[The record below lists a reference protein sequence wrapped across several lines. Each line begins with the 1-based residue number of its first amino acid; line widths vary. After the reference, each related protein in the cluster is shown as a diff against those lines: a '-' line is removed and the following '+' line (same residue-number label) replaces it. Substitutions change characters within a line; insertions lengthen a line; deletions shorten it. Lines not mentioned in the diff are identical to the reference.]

1 MGQSILSQ
9 GQRRLLQVVVW
20 GGLAMLA
27 NAIFLLLFRV
37 TETTE
42 RFSLPPDT
50 LPAFYQSM
58 VLGHTLLGIALTPCA
73 LGFAMWH
80 LGRAWAR
87 RHGVAV
93 GTGAGLILAMLGL
106 MVSGLFIMTA
116 ANSRDNEPQYWTHIG
131 LGVGLPAV
139 YIIHRVTSVVK
150 PTWASISRALG
161 GATAAAI
168 ACLGIHVITL
178 PSRADRGIAIDH
190 GTVMATIPKDDLL
203 KDKSR
208 DPFLPFAAFTDV
220 SPESRFFPSPA
231 TTATGEWMAS
241 AVVTRGELP
250 DPQQLKDEVA
260 KYGFVQ
266 DIQIGAMTCNR
277 CHQDIVEQWS
287 KSAHRFSSMN
297 NPFYRAA
304 FLAMREQPGV
314 GKQPSQWCSGCH
326 EPALMLAGEIGKEFD
341 PDGPNAQAG
350 LTCLSCHAMDSLHN
364 RTGNGAYNIPD
375 DRESPYLFDHTSE
388 GALRELG
395 DIVIKAKPNVHKARL
410 LKPFFRTSEYCATCH
425 KVGLD
430 VPVNKYRWFRGQNE
444 YDAWHDSGVAQNA
457 ARTFYRP
464 RDPITGAPV
473 KKNCQ
478 DCHMPL
484 EDAPLGDV
492 SAKGG
497 KVKSHRFLAV
507 NTALPALRGDADTIR
522 RIEEFLQDE
531 KMRIDIFALRRL
543 GAEDVEKEVITALDH
558 TQPLLVPGERVEVH
572 VVVRNKGV
580 GHTFPGGTNDSNEG
594 FVEFMVEQEGA
605 GRLLHS
611 GWIGPDQHLDPAA
624 HRYGAVVV
632 AHDGTEA
639 KLRNPQDFH
648 AMLYSNVIGPS
659 TSDVVRYQFVVPES
673 AAGGTLD
680 LTAHLK
686 WRKFKQHYT
695 DFVFAKTTAKK
706 IDLPITVIE
715 SAKVTLKVA
724 RKGETV
730 GPTSAPVYASPDQWI
745 RPNDWAIAMITFP
758 RSDTRLAHI
767 GFAEVQRIAPARVDG
782 WRNMA
787 RAYLTDGNIAKA
799 LELLQK
805 CEEIAP
811 GDRQTA
817 WVWGNALQEDGRY
830 GQAIEAFK
838 TVLDEFPEDRDTWR
852 RLGRTLYL
860 DQQFPP
866 SLEAYGMVLAI
877 DPEDREA
884 HYHRMLNYQALGKTA
899 EAAEAEKAYAKY
911 QIDESAQAVT
921 NDFRHKEPHANLET
935 NPIHAHELVPL
946 HGGAAT
952 APEDAH
958 EGDPERD
965 H

>member
-1 MGQSILSQ
+1 MSQSILSP

-37 TETTE
+37 TEATE
-42 RFSLPPDT
+42 QFRLPPDT
-50 LPAFYQSM
+50 LPAFYQWM
-58 VLGHTLLGIALTPCA
+58 VLGHTLLGTALTPCA

-80 LGRAWAR
+80 LGRAWTR

-106 MVSGLFIMTA
+106 MITGFFIMSA
-116 ANSRDNEPQYWTHIG
+116 ANSRDNRPQYWTHIG

-150 PTWASISRALG
+150 PTWASIGRALS
-161 GATAAAI
+161 GATAVAI
-168 ACLGIHVITL
+168 LCLGIHVITL
-178 PSRADRGIAIDH
+178 PSRSDRGIAIDH
-190 GTVMATIPKDDLL
+190 GTVMATIPNDALL

-208 DPFLPFAAFTDV
+208 DPFLPFASFTDV

-266 DIQIGAMTCNR
+266 NIQIGAMTCNR

-326 EPALMLAGEIGKEFD
+326 EPALMLAGEIGKDFD

-375 DRESPYLFDHTSE
+375 DRDSPYLFDHTSS
-388 GALRELG
+388 GVLREIG
-395 DIVIKAKPNVHKARL
+395 DIVIKAKPNVHKERL

-444 YDAWHDSGVAQNA
+444 YDNWHDSGVAQNA

-484 EDAPLGDV
+484 EEAPLGDV

-507 NTALPALRGDADTIR
+507 NTALPALRGDTDTIR

-531 KMRIDIFALRRL
+531 KMRIDVFALRRL
-543 GAEDVEKEVITALDH
+543 GAEDTEKEIITALDR
-558 TQPLLVPGERVEVH
+558 TQPMLVPGERVEVH

-594 FVEFMVEQEGA
+594 FVEFIVEQDGEREGA
-605 GRLLHS
+605 GKLFHS

-648 AMLYSNVIGPS
+648 ATLYANVIGPS

-673 AAGGTLD
+673 AAGGTID
-680 LTAHLK
+680 LVAHLK

-706 IDLPITVIE
+706 IDLPITTIE

-724 RKGETV
+724 KKGEAV
-730 GPTSAPVYASPDQWI
+730 GPTPPPVYASPDQWI
-745 RPNDWAIAMITFP
+745 RPNDYGIAMMLKG
-758 RSDTRLAHI
+758 DTRLAAI
-767 GFAEVQRIAPARVDG
+767 GFAEVQRVAPAKVDG
-782 WRNMA
+782 WRNLA
-787 RAYLTDGNIAKA
+787 RNALTDGNVARA

-817 WVWGNALQEDGRY
+817 WVWGNALQDDGRY
-830 GQAIEAFK
+830 GQAIEAYK

-860 DQQFPP
+860 DQQFAA

-884 HYHRMLNYQALGKTA
+884 HYHRMLNYQALGKSA
-899 EAAEAEKAYAKY
+899 EAAEAGKAYAKY
-911 QIDESAQAVT
+911 QIDESAQALT
-921 NDFRHKEPHANLET
+921 NDFRHKDPHANLET
-935 NPIHAHELVPL
+935 NPIHAHELAPL

-952 APEDAH
+952 AMEHEHHGEDH
-958 EGDPERD
+958 
-965 H
+965 

>member
-1 MGQSILSQ
+1 MGQSILSS

-27 NAIFLLLFRV
+27 NAIFLLLFRA
-37 TETTE
+37 TEATE
-42 RFSLPPDT
+42 RFRLPPDT
-50 LPAFYQSM
+50 LPPFYQSM

-73 LGFAMWH
+73 LGFAVWH

-87 RHGVAV
+87 RHGVAI

-106 MVSGLFIMTA
+106 MITGFFIMSA
-116 ANSRDNEPQYWTHIG
+116 ANSRDNRPQYWTHIG

-150 PTWASISRALG
+150 PTWSSIGRALG
-161 GATAAAI
+161 GATIAALLA
-168 ACLGIHVITL
+168 LGVHVITL
-178 PSRADRGIAIDH
+178 PSRDDRAIAIDR
-190 GTVMATIPKDDLL
+190 GTVMTAVPSDSRL
-203 KDKSR
+203 KEMRSGQGE
-208 DPFLPFAAFTDV
+208 DPFHPFRAFTDV
-220 SPESRFFPSPA
+220 KPESRFFPSPA
-231 TTATGEWMAS
+231 TTATGEWMSS

-250 DPQQLKDEVA
+250 DPAQLKDEVA

-266 DIQIGAMTCNR
+266 DIQIGAVTCNR

-287 KSAHRFSSMN
+287 RSAHRFSSMN

-304 FLAMREQPGV
+304 FLEMRKRPDV

-350 LTCLSCHAMDSLHN
+350 LTCLSCHAIDSLHN

-388 GALRELG
+388 GPLRAIG
-395 DIVIKAKPNVHKARL
+395 DIVIKAKPNVHKERL
-410 LKPFFRTSEYCATCH
+410 LKPFFKTSEYCATCH
-425 KVGLD
+425 KVALD

-444 YDAWHDSGVAQNA
+444 YDNWHDSGVAQNA

-464 RDPITGAPV
+464 RDPITGQPV

-507 NTALPALRGDADTIR
+507 NTALPALRGDTDTIR

-531 KMRIDIFALRRL
+531 KMRVDIFALRRL
-543 GAEDVEKEVITALDH
+543 DAEDNEKELITALDR
-558 TQPLLVPGERVEVH
+558 TQPVLVPGERVEVH

-594 FVEFMVEQEGA
+594 FLELLVDQAGA
-605 GRLLHS
+605 GTILHS
-611 GWIGPDQHLDPAA
+611 GWIGADQHLDPAA
-624 HRYGAVVV
+624 HRYGSVIV

-648 AMLYSNVIGPS
+648 ATLYANVIGPS

-680 LTAHLK
+680 LTANLK

-695 DFVFAKTTAKK
+695 DFVFANTTAKK
-706 IDLPITVIE
+706 IDLPITLIE
-715 SAKVTLKVA
+715 SATVKLKVA
-724 RKGETV
+724 RKGEAVAATA
-730 GPTSAPVYASPDQWI
+730 PPVYASPDQWI
-745 RPNDWAIAMITFP
+745 RPNDYGIAMMLKG
-758 RSDTRLAHI
+758 DTRLAAMA
-767 GFAEVQRIAPARVDG
+767 FAEVQRVAPAKVDG
-782 WRNMA
+782 WRNLA
-787 RAYLTDGNIAKA
+787 RNAWTEGNTPYA
-799 LELLQK
+799 LELLTK

-811 GDRQTA
+811 GDRMTA
-817 WVWGNALQEDGRY
+817 WLWGNVLQEDGRY
-830 GQAIEAFK
+830 GQAIEAYK
-838 TVLDEFPEDRDTWR
+838 TVLDEFPDDRDTWR

-860 DQQFPP
+860 DQKFEA
-866 SLEAYGMVLAI
+866 SLEAYRTVLAI

-884 HYHRMLNYQALGKTA
+884 HYHRMLNLQALGRTA
-899 EAAEAEKAYAKY
+899 EAAEAAKAYEYY

-921 NDFRHKEPHANLET
+921 NELRHQLPHANLET
-935 NPIHAHELVPL
+935 NLVHAHEL
-946 HGGAAT
+946 
-952 APEDAH
+952 APA
-958 EGDPERD
+958 PR
-965 H
+965 